1 MQFQE
6 IIFKSCPFIY
16 HLLESDKLD
25 AKYSPVLVC
34 RYLSVS
40 LPVLGVLRVTDGPL
54 FCGGELQFR
63 IHKYN

>member
-1 MQFQE
+1 MFVSFAEKWQAG
-6 IIFKSCPFIY
+6 S
-16 HLLESDKLD
+16 LLD